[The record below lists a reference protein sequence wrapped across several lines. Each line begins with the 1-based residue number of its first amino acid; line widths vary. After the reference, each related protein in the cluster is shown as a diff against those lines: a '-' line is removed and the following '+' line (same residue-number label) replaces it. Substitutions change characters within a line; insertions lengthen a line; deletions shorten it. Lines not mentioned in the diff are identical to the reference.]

1 MTRDTREEGS
11 TLSQEDPL
19 EYEMA
24 THSSTLAWKIPWT
37 ERRAWQA
44 TVHEVAKSQT
54 RLSTHTLKGKVGSS
68 GSDLDTHQAP
78 RRMTEREL
86 VLGPTFSIYWL
97 CDLEQVI
104 SSL

>member
-1 MTRDTREEGS
+1 MDRE
-11 TLSQEDPL
+11 
-19 EYEMA
+19 
-24 THSSTLAWKIPWT
+24 
-37 ERRAWQA
+37 AWQA

-78 RRMTEREL
+78 RRMTESEL